1 MSDISIERL
10 AEKIYNEKT
19 REYFKEVQSSYF
31 NGNFRSAVVVLYSV
45 VIFDL
50 LYKMRDL
57 RDIYNDEGAEKIL
70 VEFEEKQKQNP
81 KDSKWE
87 SDLYTNIHQR
97 TKFLSNGELAN
108 IKSLHEHRHLSAH
121 PALSHDIELYMPNKD
136 VARAHIRNMLE
147 GVLTKPPIFS
157 KNIFVN
163 LIKDISENASK
174 LPPNDLKRYVNDK
187 YFRNLSDPIIND
199 IFKQLWKFVFVK
211 KGANI
216 DKNREI
222 NFKVLKIIIQQNKY
236 KILNYIRHNQ
246 VYFSTVPTN
255 NDLLFSQL
263 VKFLCEYPDFY
274 EAFDESAKILT
285 RNKIRSNREY
295 RIRCNFLH
303 EKIADYRKEAE
314 KAIFP
319 LVSKSEGRYEFDK
332 IVKDYIQF
340 LKDNGENFNG
350 IAIKYFRFSSSY
362 NEADRR
368 FRTFIEPYLGNFTNM
383 ELTNIV
389 EKWRA
394 NSEIEGRERA
404 EADFNLVKSEFVK
417 RGVPL
422 PDNSKT
428 KAS

>member
-1 MSDISIERL
+1 M
-10 AEKIYNEKT
+10 
-19 REYFKEVQSSYF
+19 
-31 NGNFRSAVVVLYSV
+31 LYSV

-57 RDIYNDEGAEKIL
+57 SDIYNDGSAKKIL
-70 VEFEEKQKQNP
+70 EEIKQKQENNS
-81 KDSKWE
+81 KDSTWE
-87 SDLYTNIHQR
+87 SYLYEEIHKR

-163 LIKDISENASK
+163 LVKDISENASK
-174 LPPNDLKRYVNDK
+174 LPLEDIKKYVNNR
-187 YFRNLSDPIIND
+187 YFSHLSDPIIND
-199 IFKQLWKFVFVK
+199 IFKKLWKFVFLK
-211 KGANI
+211 EGGDYSTYRKYLFN
-216 DKNREI
+216 
-222 NFKVLKIIIQQNKY
+222 VLKILVGQRKDKVLDYVRN
-236 KILNYIRHNQ
+236 NQ
-246 VYFSTVPTN
+246 DHFSTVPTN

-422 PDNSKT
+422 PKRSKT